1 MSLSKTSFCVFC
13 HESPVKL
20 FTCARCKTTQYC
32 GNECQKSD
40 YKDHKF
46 FCRTIAGKARG
57 HDSALYQEA
66 VRTQSY
72 LAYTKAKANFEK
84 DLDKRNWKQLPLWFH
99 HAAFCTYLN
108 LGEVMKAE
116 KIHDFMTEFQKNHFQ
131 VPFML
136 EGNMMVQMPYHQEFP
151 LDYEARHFALMNLK
165 WEVSFDKKEAL
176 NGIEDEIQRLF
187 DEMSKKDFKFDPDL
201 INKDLKEFFQR
212 LLSYDHLPCTIWH
225 VLYDFVNCDQM

>member
-1 MSLSKTSFCVFC
+1 M
-13 HESPVKL
+13 
-20 FTCARCKTTQYC
+20 
-32 GNECQKSD
+32 
-40 YKDHKF
+40 
-46 FCRTIAGKARG
+46 
-57 HDSALYQEA
+57 
-66 VRTQSY
+66 
-72 LAYTKAKANFEK
+72 AYTKAKANFEK

-136 EGNMMVQMPYHQEFP
+136 EGNMMVQMPYHQEYP